1 MPVSCSRACLRARAR
16 RRAAAAALAALLAGA
31 LGHAQ
36 AQPAPAAPTE
46 VKTAAAA
53 GGRISAGPGADRHE
67 RDAVKW
73 FNLLDANGDGKVSLD
88 EGRMAFRLK
97 PSLKARF
104 DATDSNRDGFLTESE
119 IRAAAARQRA
129 EREARRAR
137 ERAVQAGPAAQARP
151 ASASATT
158 SR

>member
-1 MPVSCSRACLRARAR
+1 MPSFRHCASPRARAR
-16 RRAAAAALAALLAGA
+16 RRAVTAAVAALLAGA

-36 AQPAPAAPTE
+36 AQHAPAAATE
-46 VKTAAAA
+46 PGTGAA
-53 GGRISAGPGADRHE
+53 GSARISAGPDADRHE

-104 DATDSNRDGFLTESE
+104 DATDRNRDGFLTEPE

-137 ERAVQAGPAAQARP
+137 ERAEQAEQAAQSRP
-151 ASASATT
+151 ASATT
-158 SR
+158 TR